1 MKKMLVLLFCV
12 ILMWTMA
19 SCGDTESNL
28 KDILQNQI
36 PTQDGRLLNQQIEA
50 SDAVFALV
58 DMDQD
63 GIMEAVVQDLERVIV
78 IYTQGEQAYTAEFT
92 FRSMQN
98 ILTDGSY
105 SWTYTDAAGH
115 WYGTSRLSL
124 TQDGP
129 EETVLWKV
137 KNDGLPDAKYYWGGE
152 EVSANELQKHRGEYA
167 ADKAEFRPL
176 TEENITAIFSGE

>member
-1 MKKMLVLLFCV
+1 MKKTLLFVLCMFFLHTIV
-12 ILMWTMA
+12 
-19 SCGDTESNL
+19 SCNGTDTTL
-28 KDILQNQI
+28 KSVLKNQ
-36 PTQDGRLLNQQIEA
+36 TVLQDGRRLEQLINMEEA
-50 SDAVFALV
+50 EFAAI
-58 DMDQD
+58 DMDSD
-63 GIMEAVVQDLERVIV
+63 GTMEAVVQNLERVIV

-152 EVSANELQKHRGEYA
+152 EVSADELQKHCGEYA